1 MEKRGTTYHAHIVT
15 STAVGLGGPD
25 ITVMA
30 VTDETTGAED
40 YILTIPLNADV
51 GLDDAVRVL
60 DEHGWQ
66 VAGEVGEDGEVEE
79 TRELSPFGDT
89 RDAGYVI
96 VEVQPADWELIV
108 RDVTFAHA
116 KAGAEKMR
124 QDAALRHVHA
134 GRADDA
140 EEN

>member
-30 VTDETTGAED
+30 LTDETTGAED

-66 VAGEVGEDGEVEE
+66 VACEVGEDGEVEE

-96 VEVQPADWELIV
+96 VEVEPADWELIV

-116 KAGAEKMR
+116 KAGAEKAR
-124 QDAALRHVHA
+124 QDMALRLVHA